1 MASSS
6 ASSLLSKDELE
17 LFMHDGTQPQQQ
29 PQQQQQQQQNVN
41 ETAAMSR
48 QLRSTSRTISI
59 GCMLV
64 VVMSFACML
73 ILAMIIVFSSVLAK
87 EKKIFI
93 GTIMGV
99 LLLGIQVVL
108 CVSRKEPNTLI
119 IFSIISSFVSG
130 LCLGLSVW
138 YF

>member
-1 MASSS
+1 MAS
-6 ASSLLSKDELE
+6 SSLLSKDELE
-17 LFMHDGTQPQQQ
+17 LFMHDGTQPQ
-29 PQQQQQQQQNVN
+29 PQSQQQQQNVN
-41 ETAAMSR
+41 ETSAMSR

>member
-1 MASSS
+1 
-6 ASSLLSKDELE
+6 
-17 LFMHDGTQPQQQ
+17 
-29 PQQQQQQQQNVN
+29 
-41 ETAAMSR
+41 
-48 QLRSTSRTISI
+48 
-59 GCMLV
+59 MLV